1 MEAPS
6 LLGKH
11 AAQLSRSSR
20 NSAVSI
26 NVNDN
31 RNGAPVALASGRR
44 DGRTGDAFNQHLHRV
59 TGNFVYRAFGLTLRS
74 EFPLEGLALGDP
86 AAPTDLVIG
95 QATFGSD
102 CPSEPGLH
110 QWGGG
115 ALLSIPRAGRFLC
128 TGGCRIAVERQAHAP
143 PSTVQL
149 FLLGSAM
156 GLILHQRGLL
166 PLHANALEVGAQA
179 IAFMGRSGAG
189 KSTLTAWYA
198 EQGHRI
204 IADDV
209 SVVGMDGAGRPF
221 VQPGLARIR
230 LWRQALENLGGN
242 PEDHPRSLVGDPQYD
257 KFDVAMSASSISDG
271 PVPLRAI
278 CLLQFGPVPSVTR
291 LNGIDALEALY
302 ENTYR
307 GAFVTVTGAARPHW
321 ESCVQLSRTVP
332 VLRTIRPESLS
343 DLGHHARSMIAGV
356 LKATERQA

>member
-1 MEAPS
+1 M
-6 LLGKH
+6 
-11 AAQLSRSSR
+11 
-20 NSAVSI
+20 
-26 NVNDN
+26 
-31 RNGAPVALASGRR
+31 
-44 DGRTGDAFNQHLHRV
+44 
-59 TGNFVYRAFGLTLRS
+59 GNFVYRAFGLTLWS
-74 EFPLEGLALGDP
+74 GLPLEGLARGDP
-86 AAPTDLVIG
+86 AAPTDLVIA
-95 QATFGSD
+95 QATFGPD

-115 ALLSIPRAGRFLC
+115 ALLSVPRAGRFLC
-128 TGGCRIAVERQAHAP
+128 TGGSRIAVEPEAHAP
-143 PSTVQL
+143 QGNVQL

-166 PLHANALEVGAQA
+166 PLHANALQVGAQA

-209 SVVGMDGAGRPF
+209 SVVGTDGAGRPF

-230 LWRQALENLGGN
+230 LWRQALESLGGDPDN
-242 PEDHPRSLVGDPQYD
+242 HSRSLVGNAGFD
-257 KFDVAMSASSISDG
+257 KFDVAVSPCSISDG

-278 CLLQFGPVPSVTR
+278 CLLQFGPAPAVTR
-291 LNGIDALEALY
+291 LTGIDALEALY

-307 GAFVTVTGAARPHW
+307 GAFVTVTGAAQPHW
-321 ESCVQLSRTVP
+321 ESCVHLSRTVP
-332 VLRTIRPESLS
+332 VLRTVRPESLP
-343 DLGHHARSMIAGV
+343 DLGQHARAMIAEV